1 MRFPQ
6 LYKLA
11 FSNQPAYRWGRH
23 IVFCFVVFLYHVLRI
38 GLMYPLE
45 NIWSDMPSLLGVS
58 LYRSLLITMLF
69 SYIIV
74 YFLVPRYY
82 MKKKYIWFGVGVLLA
97 FAFSQFV
104 SVIYKA
110 FELNDTAF
118 QVIGNVKSYRAGYIR
133 GFGNPPLICGLL
145 LSLKTLKNW
154 HLEQLKTETLA
165 QENASAEIQL
175 LKAQVHPHFLF
186 NTLNN
191 IYAFTL
197 NNKPYAGLLV
207 QKLSGMLNYMVH
219 ECDEKLVPVEKEI
232 KLVLDYMDL
241 EKVRYGERLSMQVTI
256 TGDLH
261 QKMIAPLLMIP
272 FVENSFKHGTSQ
284 IIGHP
289 WIKLFIDVKQDRL
302 RFELEN
308 SKPTLTA
315 NARETRGIGLN
326 NVQKRLQLIY
336 NGRHRLF
343 INETEEA
350 YRVWLELDLEESP
363 EQMERISGDIPVMN
377 YEYARV

>member
-1 MRFPQ
+1 MKYPR
-6 LYKLA
+6 LYNLA
-11 FSNQPAYRWGRH
+11 FSNQSAYRWGRH
-23 IVFCFVVFLYHVLRI
+23 IIFCLAVLLYHVLRI

-45 NIWSDMPSLLGVS
+45 NIWSDMPSLLGIS
-58 LYRSLLITMLF
+58 LYRGILITMLF

-82 MKKKYIWFGVGVLLA
+82 MKKKYIRFAVGVLLA
-97 FAFSQFV
+97 FAFSQFL
-104 SVIYKA
+104 SVIYRIL
-110 FELNDTAF
+110 ELNDTAF
-118 QVIGNVKSYRAGYIR
+118 QVIGNVKTLRSGYIR

-197 NNKPYAGLLV
+197 NNRPYAGMLV

-219 ECDEKLVPVEKEI
+219 ECDEKLVPLEKEI

-241 EKVRYGERLSMQVTI
+241 EKVRYGERLSMEVKI

-261 QKMIAPLLMIP
+261 QIMIAPLLMIP

-289 WIKLFIDVKQDRL
+289 WIKLFIDVKDERL

-308 SKPTLTA
+308 SKPSLTA
-315 NARETRGIGLN
+315 NTRETKGIGLN

-350 YRVWLELDLEESP
+350 YRVWLEVDLEESTG
-363 EQMERISGDIPVMN
+363 QMENVPGDRPFMH
-377 YEYARV
+377 YEYARI

>member
-1 MRFPQ
+1 MRYPQ

-11 FSNQPAYRWGRH
+11 FSSQSPYRWGRH
-23 IVFCFVVFLYHVLRI
+23 LLFCFAVILYHVLRI

-45 NIWSDMPSLLGVS
+45 NIWSDMPSLLGIS
-58 LYRSLLITMLF
+58 LYRALLITMLF

-74 YFLVPRYY
+74 YFLVPRFY

-97 FAFSQFV
+97 FALSQFV
-104 SVIYKA
+104 SVIYKV
-110 FELNDTAF
+110 FELNQTAF
-118 QVIGNVKSYRAGYIR
+118 QVIGNVKSLRAGYIR

-165 QENASAEIQL
+165 MENASAEIQL

-219 ECDEKLVPVEKEI
+219 ECDEKLVPIEKEI

-241 EKVRYGERLSMQVTI
+241 EKVRYGERLSMQVAI

-289 WIKLFIDVKQDRL
+289 WIKMFISVKQHTL

-308 SKPTLTA
+308 SKPSVTA
-315 NARETRGIGLN
+315 SARETKGIGLN

-350 YRVWLELDLEESP
+350 YRVWLEVDLEEST
-363 EQMERISGDIPVMN
+363 EQMERIPGDRPVMN
-377 YEYARV
+377 YEYARI

>member
-1 MRFPQ
+1 
-6 LYKLA
+6 
-11 FSNQPAYRWGRH
+11 
-23 IVFCFVVFLYHVLRI
+23 
-38 GLMYPLE
+38 MYPLE
-45 NIWSDMPSLLGVS
+45 NIWSDMPSLLGIS
-58 LYRSLLITMLF
+58 LYRGILITMLF

-82 MKKKYIWFGVGVLLA
+82 MKKKYIRFALGVLLA
-97 FAFSQFV
+97 FAFSQFL
-104 SVIYKA
+104 SVIYRIL
-110 FELNDTAF
+110 ELNDTAF
-118 QVIGNVKSYRAGYIR
+118 QVIGNV
-133 GFGNPPLICGLL
+133 
-145 LSLKTLKNW
+145 KTLKNW

-191 IYAFTL
+191 R
-197 NNKPYAGLLV
+197 PYAGMLV

-219 ECDEKLVPVEKEI
+219 ECDEKLVPLEKEI

-241 EKVRYGERLSMQVTI
+241 EKVRYGERLSMEVKI

-261 QKMIAPLLMIP
+261 QIMIAPLLMIP

-289 WIKLFIDVKQDRL
+289 WIKLFIDVKDERL

-308 SKPTLTA
+308 SKPSLTA
-315 NARETRGIGLN
+315 NTRETKGIGLN

-350 YRVWLELDLEESP
+350 YRVWLEVDLEESTG
-363 EQMERISGDIPVMN
+363 QMEKVPGDRPFMH
-377 YEYARV
+377 YEYARI

>member
-11 FSNQPAYRWGRH
+11 FSNQSCYRWGRH
-23 IVFCFVVFLYHVLRI
+23 IVFCFVVFLYHMLRI

-186 NTLNN
+186 NTL
-191 IYAFTL
+191 
-197 NNKPYAGLLV
+197 
-207 QKLSGMLNYMVH
+207 Q
-219 ECDEKLVPVEKEI
+219 
-232 KLVLDYMDL
+232 
-241 EKVRYGERLSMQVTI
+241 
-256 TGDLH
+256 
-261 QKMIAPLLMIP
+261 
-272 FVENSFKHGTSQ
+272 
-284 IIGHP
+284 
-289 WIKLFIDVKQDRL
+289 
-302 RFELEN
+302 
-308 SKPTLTA
+308 
-315 NARETRGIGLN
+315 
-326 NVQKRLQLIY
+326 
-336 NGRHRLF
+336 
-343 INETEEA
+343 
-350 YRVWLELDLEESP
+350 
-363 EQMERISGDIPVMN
+363 
-377 YEYARV
+377 

>member
-1 MRFPQ
+1 M
-6 LYKLA
+6 
-11 FSNQPAYRWGRH
+11 
-23 IVFCFVVFLYHVLRI
+23 
-38 GLMYPLE
+38 
-45 NIWSDMPSLLGVS
+45 
-58 LYRSLLITMLF
+58 
-69 SYIIV
+69 
-74 YFLVPRYY
+74 
-82 MKKKYIWFGVGVLLA
+82 
-97 FAFSQFV
+97 
-104 SVIYKA
+104 
-110 FELNDTAF
+110 
-118 QVIGNVKSYRAGYIR
+118 
-133 GFGNPPLICGLL
+133 
-145 LSLKTLKNW
+145 
-154 HLEQLKTETLA
+154 
-165 QENASAEIQL
+165 
-175 LKAQVHPHFLF
+175 
-186 NTLNN
+186 
-191 IYAFTL
+191 
-197 NNKPYAGLLV
+197 LV

-377 YEYARV
+377 YDMPAYNRKNVY